1 MVAPQ
6 LESYYV
12 LLADVIPHRSAYV
25 GKDMVFSPSP
35 RTIGDQVD
43 PLTEEGGKIQ
53 QTEVYAWGVKDI
65 LELLIF
71 SSQTLTFNE
80 IHITRWRYFIK
91 LTYEKSN
98 LIQQICIV
106 PLL

>member
-1 MVAPQ
+1 MMVAPQ

-25 GKDMVFSPSP
+25 GKDMVLSHGSPSP

-53 QTEVYAWGVKDI
+53 QTEVYA
-65 LELLIF
+65 
-71 SSQTLTFNE
+71 
-80 IHITRWRYFIK
+80 
-91 LTYEKSN
+91 
-98 LIQQICIV
+98 
-106 PLL
+106 